1 MIQYLVFDVEKQRC
15 AVSIHDVKE
24 VVRNAELELIPDQP
38 KFILGFLNLR
48 GTLVPVIDLRT
59 RFFLPEIQNEINHRL
74 VVVDIDGLLVA
85 LKVDLVLKVQPLET
99 NDSVK
104 KYLKKIEIKSH
115 FVSAISN
122 YQDVLTI
129 VLDIKE
135 LFNDVEAELLQ
146 SFKQTE
152 RSS

>member
-24 VVRNAELELIPDQP
+24 VVRNAELETIPDQP

-48 GTLVPVIDLRT
+48 GSLIPVIDLRT

-74 VVVDIDGLLVA
+74 IVVDISGLLVA
-85 LKVDLVLKVQPLET
+85 LKVDVVLKVQALDV

-104 KYLKKIEIKSH
+104 KYLKKIAIKSH
-115 FVSAISN
+115 FVAAVSN
-122 YQDVLTI
+122 YQESLTI
-129 VLDIKE
+129 VLDINE
-135 LFNDVEAELLQ
+135 IFNDVEAELLQ
-146 SFKQTE
+146 SFNTAE
-152 RSS
+152 LSS